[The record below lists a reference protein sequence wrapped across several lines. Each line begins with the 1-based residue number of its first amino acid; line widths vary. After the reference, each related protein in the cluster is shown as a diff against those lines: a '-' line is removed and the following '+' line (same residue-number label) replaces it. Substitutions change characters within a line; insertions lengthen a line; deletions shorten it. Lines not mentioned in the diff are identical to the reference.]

1 MPNGKHVVTA
11 SWDCVRLWDLEKAQP
26 VTFESKEKEKGRGW
40 GGKGVEVVGGH
51 YGGTVS
57 AIRAFTLSEESYL
70 AQKKKTDCSKLNVH
84 RYRSIGE
91 MDVYDFGQ

>member
-1 MPNGKHVVTA
+1 MTQIIAMPNGKHVLTA

-26 VTFESKEKEKGRGW
+26 VSSSEMEGKGRGW

-57 AIRAFTLSEESYL
+57 AIRALPSFRSESLL
-70 AQKKKTDCSKLNVH
+70 AKS
-84 RYRSIGE
+84 
-91 MDVYDFGQ
+91 